1 MQRCRF
7 CALESGAVDH
17 SRGEYGLW
25 SVDPRAA
32 EHMMP
37 SPLGMVHAAR
47 DGMTMRDAFFQASR
61 ELGFSERTTERN
73 LRAIQPVFPGISI
86 MRRFN
91 IPAGFERMTIEVVK
105 ELIKAYDADPQGT
118 QKALADEIAKQV
130 RLN

>member
-1 MQRCRF
+1 MLVQVPFEKSRLMWHGFGGSFCAMQRCRF

-47 DGMTMRDAFFQASR
+47 DGMTMRDAFFQASL

-73 LRAIQPVFPGISI
+73 LRAIQPVFP
-86 MRRFN
+86 RHLDYA
-91 IPAGFERMTIEVVK
+91 PV
-105 ELIKAYDADPQGT
+105 
-118 QKALADEIAKQV
+118 
-130 RLN
+130 